1 MTYDATCSTMSRL
14 FSHELTQE
22 DLFLKFCETE
32 EDGIIWFRVVKKYFF
47 SKKALLSV
55 YFQKFDE
62 IELSSRNHAKD
73 NFLFSLN

>member
-1 MTYDATCSTMSRL
+1 MSRL

-55 YFQKFDE
+55 
-62 IELSSRNHAKD
+62 LSKIRRDRIFVEESRER
-73 NFLFSLN
+73 

>member
-32 EDGIIWFRVVKKYFF
+32 EDDIIWFRVVKKYFF

-55 YFQKFDE
+55 
-62 IELSSRNHAKD
+62 LSKIRRDRIVVEKSRER
-73 NFLFSLN
+73 